1 MPTYLHS
8 SLLASATAKEL
19 FAWHTAPGALD
30 RLLPPASGV
39 RVLSRAPLTKG
50 SEVELSVPVGPFRK
64 RWLARHSE
72 VHDPQGFV
80 DEQVSGPFPAW
91 RHEHRFADV
100 AADGQPSGA
109 QVSGALV
116 SGAQLTD
123 AVTYTPPGGPLS
135 GVVDLVV
142 TRDLRRTFS
151 WRHERTVRDLE
162 RQRAFRHEPRMTIG
176 ISGATGLVAGELI
189 PFLTTAGHT
198 VKPFARR
205 AGAGDGHAQAIAWDP
220 QRGQIDDAGIAQC
233 DAIVH
238 LAGASVAKRWTD
250 SYKAEIRDSR
260 INGTRLIAEAVARQA
275 SQKGQPGKVKTLIIA
290 SGANVYPSGE
300 AECDE
305 ETVGNG
311 TGFLPDIVRAW
322 EAAAEPARQAGIRVV
337 HLRIGM
343 VLSPKGGGLAQLLT
357 PAKFGLGGPVAG
369 GEQWLSWIDL
379 DDLVGLIHYALHE
392 PRLVGPVNATSPEP
406 VRQGH
411 FAEVLGRL
419 LTRPAFAPF
428 PACAVRLL
436 LGQMGEELLLSSI
449 RVLPRSALKAGF
461 AFRSPDLAT
470 ALRFQLQ
477 LA

>member
-1 MPTYLHS
+1 MATYLHT
-8 SLLASATAKEL
+8 SLLASATAQEL
-19 FAWHTAPGALD
+19 FAWHLAPGALD
-30 RLLPPASGV
+30 RLIPPASGV
-39 RVLSRAPLTKG
+39 RIVHRAPLTEG
-50 SEVELSVPVGPFRK
+50 SEVELSVPVGPFRR

-72 VHDPQGFV
+72 VQAPHGFV
-80 DEQVSGPFPAW
+80 DQEISGPFPAW

-100 AADGQPSGA
+100 AD
-109 QVSGALV
+109 
-116 SGAQLTD
+116 GAQLTD
-123 AVTYTPPGGPLS
+123 AVTYTPPGGPFS

-142 TRDLRRTFS
+142 ARDLRRTFS
-151 WRHERTVRDLE
+151 WRHDRTVRDLE
-162 RQRAFRHEPRMTIG
+162 RQRQFRHEPRLTVG

-198 VKPFARR
+198 VKPFVR
-205 AGAGDGHAQAIAWDP
+205 GNGDAHSIAWDP
-220 QRGQIDDAGIAQC
+220 QRGQIDEPGLAQC

-250 SYKAEIRDSR
+250 AHKADIRESR
-260 INGTRLIAEAVARQA
+260 ITGTRLIAETAARH
-275 SQKGQPGKVKTLIIA
+275 PGKIKTLIIA
-290 SGANVYPSGE
+290 SGVNIYPNGD

-305 ETVGNG
+305 ETPG
-311 TGFLPDIVRAW
+311 TGSGFLSDVVRAW

-357 PAKFGLGGPVAG
+357 PAKCGLGGPVAG

-379 DDLVGLIHYALHE
+379 DDLIGLIHHALHE
-392 PRLVGPVNATSPEP
+392 PRLVGPVNATAPEA

-419 LTRPAFAPF
+419 LGRPAFAPF

-449 RVLPRSALKAGF
+449 RVLPRRALKAGF
-461 AFRSPDLAT
+461 AFRSPDLVT
-470 ALRFQLQ
+470 ALRFQMQ
-477 LA
+477 LG

>member
-1 MPTYLHS
+1 MATYLHS
-8 SLLASATAKEL
+8 SLMASATAKEL
-19 FAWHTAPGALD
+19 FAWHAAPGALD

-39 RVLSRAPLTKG
+39 RVLRRAPLADG
-50 SEVELSVPVGPFRK
+50 SEVELSLPVGPFRR

-72 VHDPQGFV
+72 VHNPQGFV

-91 RHEHRFADV
+91 RHEHRFANV
-100 AADGQPSGA
+100 AD
-109 QVSGALV
+109 
-116 SGAQLTD
+116 GAQLTD
-123 AVTYTPPGGPLS
+123 AVTYTPPGGLLS
-135 GVVDLVV
+135 RAIDVVVA
-142 TRDLRRTFS
+142 RDLRRMFS
-151 WRHERTVRDLE
+151 WRHERTARDLE
-162 RQRAFRHEPRMTIG
+162 RQRQFRDQPRLTVG
-176 ISGATGLVAGELI
+176 ISGASGLVAGELI

-205 AGAGDGHAQAIAWDP
+205 GGDAESISWDP
-220 QRGQIDDAGIAQC
+220 QRGRIDEVGIGQC

-250 SYKAEIRDSR
+250 AYKAEIRDSR
-260 INGTRLIAEAVARQA
+260 ITGTRLIAEAAARQA
-275 SQKGQPGKVKTLIIA
+275 GKVKTLIIA
-290 SGANVYPSGE
+290 SGVNAYPNGD

-305 ETVGNG
+305 ETPGPGNG
-311 TGFLPDIVRAW
+311 FLSDVVRDW
-322 EAAAEPARQAGIRVV
+322 EAAAEPARQAGIRVI

-379 DDLVGLIHYALHE
+379 DDLIGMIHHALHDS
-392 PRLVGPVNATSPEP
+392 RLVGPVNATAPEP

-419 LTRPAFAPF
+419 LARPAIAPF

-477 LA
+477 LG

>member
-1 MPTYLHS
+1 MATYLHT
-8 SLLASATAKEL
+8 SLLASATAQEL

-39 RVLSRAPLTKG
+39 RVVRSAPLAEG
-50 SEVELSVPVGPFRK
+50 SEVELSVPVGPFRR
-64 RWLARHSE
+64 RWLARHSA
-72 VHDPQGFV
+72 VRAPQGFV

-91 RHEHRFADV
+91 RHEHRFADTS
-100 AADGQPSGA
+100 A
-109 QVSGALV
+109 
-116 SGAQLTD
+116 GAQLTD
-123 AVTYTPPGGPLS
+123 AVTYTPPGGLLS
-135 GVVDLVV
+135 GAVDVLVA
-142 TRDLRRTFS
+142 RDLRRTFS

-162 RQRAFRHEPRMTIG
+162 RQRAFRDLPRLTVG

-205 AGAGDGHAQAIAWDP
+205 GGDTASIAWDP
-220 QRGQIDDAGIAQC
+220 QRGRIDDAGIAQC
-233 DAIVH
+233 DALVH
-238 LAGASVAKRWTD
+238 LAGATVAKRWTEAHM
-250 SYKAEIRDSR
+250 AEIRESR
-260 INGTRLIAEAVARQA
+260 ITGTRLIAEAAARQ
-275 SQKGQPGKVKTLIIA
+275 KHKVKTLIIA
-290 SGANVYPSGE
+290 SGVNLYPNGD

-305 ETVGNG
+305 ETAGSG
-311 TGFLPDIVRAW
+311 AGFLADVVRAW

-379 DDLVGLIHYALHE
+379 DDLIGLIHHALFE
-392 PRLVGPVNATSPEP
+392 PKLTGAVNATAPEP

-428 PACAVRLL
+428 PACAVRML
-436 LGQMGEELLLSSI
+436 LGQMGEELLLSSL
-449 RVLPRSALKAGF
+449 RVVPRGALKAGF
-461 AFRSPDLAT
+461 AFRSPDLAS